1 MLGSAAFTLPMS
13 ARATSSSAGV
23 GRMAPIVAATP
34 WSEPGHEFVAQFR
47 VRTLHTNNQVNPGQ
61 REGFE
66 KVQAFLVDS

>member
-1 MLGSAAFTLPMS
+1 
-13 ARATSSSAGV
+13 
-23 GRMAPIVAATP
+23 MAPIVAATP
-34 WSEPGHEFVAQFR
+34 WGEPGHDFVAQFR